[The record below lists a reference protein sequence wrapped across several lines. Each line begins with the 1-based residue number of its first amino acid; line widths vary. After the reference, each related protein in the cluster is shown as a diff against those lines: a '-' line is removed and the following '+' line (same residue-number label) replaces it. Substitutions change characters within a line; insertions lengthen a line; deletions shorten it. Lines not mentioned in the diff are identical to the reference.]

1 MAKRNVLS
9 VSSGSIECDLACEIM
24 GDTGGKDIYIGD
36 STYTMYVTIRNEGS
50 TSYRLTGKQPDGTT
64 NAHFELNFSAH
75 ILLAGEY
82 DNETYPQSASSD
94 WAVTYQTVSGTDYIT
109 NLFLFYV
116 GQTPLNLP
124 PNGTLVVPIQ
134 YRTDTESDAE
144 TCRITVKP
152 GDDPALWSPL
162 PGCAAGMQ
170 VTEDVTAYTYQLTAF
185 VVGGD
190 TLLNDGATAN
200 RFTLRLLNPTTTPIL
215 LQPNTTAFEISI
227 DTGSDATGLCIA
239 DQARQI
245 SVATTAQGFNAPTY
259 PQGNNVP
266 RSVWT
271 VRTAN
276 QNTPIVIRAGGAV
289 DFTFANVKTAL
300 PPGRSMIYVRCV
312 NVPSMGGQVLI
323 ASVEKSPAFPAQGTQ
338 TNINAAQLL
347 YAPSA
352 LTNGGAGLSLK
363 GDPITSGGERFLL
376 KLDGTNGYTGI
387 RMDNISGNGYGLFL
401 ESTTNQPVFVINQR
415 GTGTV
420 LSLLQ
425 TTKTNPIIDVS
436 GGKGVVFR
444 DMNGD
449 FPGLTLRAN
458 TTVGALQVNQ
468 SGAGNSA
475 LFYGGAG
482 VSIETITGNN
492 RGLNIA
498 ANSSSDG
505 LKVSQS
511 GVGNSAL
518 FWGGAGVSIQG
529 VPSDKHGLHIDVN
542 TSSNSALKVY
552 QSGTNNSAYFSGGSG
567 VKIDGVTSGSALNLT
582 ATTSS
587 NAAYINQA
595 GTGHALKIETNST
608 TQALYVTQSNAN
620 GMAAK
625 FNGKVE
631 INGDLVVKGGNII
644 LQSDANSS
652 AYQII
657 LMTGQAV
664 SGHGATLLVKNSGND
679 QANIQIYRAYVSNH
693 VYWGANQ
700 EAKVYYDNSG
710 GVKGLYMDQ
719 PAGDQRGHIQG
730 DGR

>member
-9 VSSGSIECDLACEIM
+9 VGSGSLECDLACEIV

-50 TSYRLTGKQPDGTT
+50 TTYRLTGKQPDGTT

-75 ILLAGEY
+75 ILLAGTYE
-82 DNETYPQSASSD
+82 NETYPQSDSPD
-94 WAVTYQTVSGTDYIT
+94 WTVTHQTVSDTNYIT
-109 NLFLFYV
+109 NLFLFYT
-116 GQTPLNLP
+116 GQTPLTLP
-124 PNGTLVVPIQ
+124 PNGTLVVPVQ

-170 VTEDVTAYTYQLTAF
+170 VTEDVTPYTFQLTAF

-190 TLLNDGATAN
+190 TLLNDGGTPN

-227 DTGSDATGLCIA
+227 DTNSDATGLCSAI
-239 DQARQI
+239 QAKDI
-245 SVATTAQGFNAPTY
+245 SVTTTAQGFAAPTY
-259 PQGNNVP
+259 PSGSNVP

-276 QNTPIVIRAGGAV
+276 QNTPIVIRAAGSV
-289 DFTFANVKTAL
+289 DFTFANVKTASA
-300 PPGRSMIYVRCV
+300 PGRSMIYVRCV

-323 ASVEKSPAFPAQGTQ
+323 TSVEKSPAFPAQGTG

-347 YAPSA
+347 FAPSG
-352 LTNGGAGLSLK
+352 LSSGGAALSLK
-363 GDPITSGGERFLL
+363 GGSITSGGERFLL
-376 KLDGTNGYTGI
+376 RLDGTNGYTGI
-387 RMDNISGNGYGLFL
+387 RMDNIGGNGYGVFL
-401 ESTTNQPVFVINQR
+401 ESTTNAPVFVINQR

-425 TTKTNPIIDVS
+425 TTNTNPIIDVS

-444 DMNGD
+444 DMNGN

-458 TTVGALQVNQ
+458 TSVGAMQVNQ

-475 LFYGGAG
+475 YFTGGAG
-482 VSIETITGNN
+482 VLIDNVGTNN
-492 RGLNIA
+492 NGLCIN
-498 ANSSSDG
+498 
-505 LKVSQS
+505 VST
-511 GVGNSAL
+511 N
-518 FWGGAGVSIQG
+518 
-529 VPSDKHGLHIDVN
+529 N
-542 TSSNSALKVY
+542 NSALKVN
-552 QSGTNNSAYFSGGSG
+552 QTGTNNSAYFTGGAG
-567 VKIDGVTSGSALNLT
+567 VKIDGVSSGNALYLSAN
-582 ATTSS
+582 TSS
-587 NAAYINQA
+587 NAAYINQS
-595 GTGHALKIETNST
+595 GTGHALKIETSST
-608 TQALYVTQSNAN
+608 NQALYVTQSNAS

-631 INGDLVVKGGNII
+631 IDGDLVVKGGNII